1 MTRELASAP
10 RVAVLQPVREQ
21 GQRLS
26 PMRRAAVAGLPG
38 LWGRAQAGGLWGRAH
53 AGGAGV
59 AAVGPCTEGPGDS
72 AARAHVVWVV
82 VLDAVAVVVSTAS
95 HSARAG
101 SGVPFQPMVTCKL
114 GGGTGVAV
122 SSVQQPS

>member
-1 MTRELASAP
+1 
-10 RVAVLQPVREQ
+10 
-21 GQRLS
+21 
-26 PMRRAAVAGLPG
+26 
-38 LWGRAQAGGLWGRAH
+38 
-53 AGGAGV
+53 
-59 AAVGPCTEGPGDS
+59 
-72 AARAHVVWVV
+72 VV

-114 GGGTGVAV
+114 GGGGMGVAV